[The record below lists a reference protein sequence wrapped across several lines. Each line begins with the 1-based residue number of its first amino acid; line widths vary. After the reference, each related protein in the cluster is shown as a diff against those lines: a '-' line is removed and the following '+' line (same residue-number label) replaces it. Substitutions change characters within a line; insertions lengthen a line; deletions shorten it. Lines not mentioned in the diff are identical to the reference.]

1 MVIGSIFSTK
11 TAQNSSARALG
22 RELCHTKSSNS
33 FDSLSLSSR
42 AASFLNTKTNPAA
55 ITTALIEAK
64 QLISQKNI
72 LPNENKGTLSALRE
86 MINDEPAYLK
96 RLKAERIARKIA
108 CGDYAN
114 DDEKSYLSSADSEL
128 AEKASMAN
136 YKRRSFENR
145 LQYSRRKTA
154 KAKIKYERFSSA
166 LSLDPTAARLYNEG
180 LNKTARRFG
189 VRA

>member
-1 MVIGSIFSTK
+1 MVISKLSSAG
-11 TAQNSSARALG
+11 TAQNFSARNTG
-22 RELCHTKSSNS
+22 GERCCVKRNFC
-33 FDSLSLSSR
+33 FDSLNLSSQ
-42 AASFLNTKTNPAA
+42 ANTFLNARTPAT
-55 ITTALIEAK
+55 ITTAL
-64 QLISQKNI
+64 SQTKRLLSQMKTNSD
-72 LPNENKGTLSALRE
+72 ENKGTLSALRE